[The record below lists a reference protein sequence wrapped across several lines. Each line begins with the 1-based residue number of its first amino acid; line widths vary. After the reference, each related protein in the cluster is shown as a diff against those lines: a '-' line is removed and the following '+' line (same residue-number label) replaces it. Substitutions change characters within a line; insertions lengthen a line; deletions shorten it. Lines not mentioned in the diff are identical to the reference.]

1 MINNLFISILEISIF
16 TSPVI
21 LIIVLLTPVL
31 NKRYSAKW
39 KYYIWMLIAIRLVIP
54 FHINIPYQKF
64 VFNIPSQITTPIT
77 ENNGKSVPI
86 NLHAQTSSIN
96 ITLLDIISCIWLAG
110 FTIFLFTNLFICFYY
125 RRQIIQKGIYI
136 KDNYILQQLSDLK
149 DELHIKC
156 KIYIIQYPGI
166 ASPMVTGF
174 FHPLLILPDCQYK
187 EEELF
192 FILKHELVH
201 IKHHDIFFKLLFLT
215 ANAIHWF
222 NPIVYIMQKETSIS
236 MELSCDEKVIT
247 GTAYHTHKAYTETL
261 LSVLHKQCKNNQKTN
276 LSTQFYGGTDIMK
289 IRFKNILTK
298 INKKNGIS
306 CLVCAAALTI
316 VSGMFAG
323 CSVTEQS
330 FAIKTAKTGNI
341 NNNIQTPVQ
350 YKQET
355 SKESKK
361 NEKQEDSNTKNNQ
374 PVLSKDAIKIKK
386 VVEDFSNAY
395 FNGNKKN
402 LKKFL
407 TSPYKWSIDTYTE
420 SGKISDMTL
429 KGLDTIGNEKPGNIC
444 TVSLEFRN
452 SNNSDTFWYLTI
464 QLIKQAGNWK
474 ISSYGIEG

>member
-1 MINNLFISILEISIF
+1 MITNLFISILEISLF

-21 LIIVLLTPVL
+21 LIIILLTPVL
-31 NKRYSAKW
+31 NKRYFAKW
-39 KYYIWMLIAIRLVIP
+39 KYYIWMIIAIRLVIP
-54 FHINIPYQKF
+54 FHINMPYQKSIF
-64 VFNIPSQITTPIT
+64 SIPSQITTPIT
-77 ENNGKSVPI
+77 KNNNTSVPI
-86 NLHAQTSSIN
+86 NLYTQNSSIN

-125 RRQIIQKGIYI
+125 KRQIIQKGIYI

-156 KIYIIQYPGI
+156 KIHIIQYPDI

-174 FHPLLILPDCQYK
+174 FHPVLILPDCQYK
-187 EEELF
+187 KKELF

-215 ANAIHWF
+215 SNAIHWF
-222 NPIVYIMQKETSIS
+222 NPIVYIMQKEASIS
-236 MELSCDEKVIT
+236 MELSCDEKVVT
-247 GTAYHTHKAYTETL
+247 GTTYHTHKIYTETL
-261 LSVLHKQCKNNQKTN
+261 LSVLHKQCKKNQKTN

-306 CLVCAAALTI
+306 CLVCVAALTI
-316 VSGMFAG
+316 ISGMFAG

-330 FAIKTAKTGNI
+330 LAIKTEETGNI
-341 NNNIQTPVQ
+341 NNNIQTSVQ
-350 YKQET
+350 YKQES
-355 SKESKK
+355 SKKSKK
-361 NEKQEDSNTKNNQ
+361 NDQ
-374 PVLSKDAIKIKK
+374 PALSKDAIKIKK
-386 VVEDFSNAY
+386 VVENFSNAY
-395 FNGNKKN
+395 FNGDKKN

-407 TSPYKWSIDTYTE
+407 ISHYNQSIDTYTE
-420 SGKISDMTL
+420 SGKISDITL
-429 KGLDTIGNEKPGNIC
+429 KGLDDIGNEKPGSTC

-464 QLIKQAGNWK
+464 ELVKQASNWK
-474 ISSYGIEG
+474 ISFYGIEG